1 MKEKVHAFMRVLLIN
16 VLMIFL
22 TASVGCFYPKA
33 ERAPGELVSD
43 VNYEIVDETAVV
55 GKNDNAN
62 RQWIYVDCEYW
73 AGCFMR
79 CDGASNQCKQLAKD
93 SKFSI
98 LSVFMSVFR

>member
-1 MKEKVHAFMRVLLIN
+1 MKVKVQVAMSILLVVAI
-16 VLMIFL
+16 
-22 TASVGCFYPKA
+22 SVILVGSTGCFYPKA

-43 VNYEIVDETAVV
+43 VNYEIVDETTVV
-55 GKNDNAN
+55 TKSDNG

-79 CDGASNQCKQLAKD
+79 CDGASSQCKQLAKD

-98 LSVFMSVFR
+98 LSIFMNVFN

>member
-1 MKEKVHAFMRVLLIN
+1 MKVKALEVANTLLMFAIT
-16 VLMIFL
+16 VAL
-22 TASVGCFYPKA
+22 VGSAGCYYPKA

-43 VNYEIVDETAVV
+43 VEYKIVDETTVV
-55 GKNDNAN
+55 LETNNG
-62 RQWIYVDCEYW
+62 RQWIYVDCDYW

-79 CDGASNQCKQLAKD
+79 CDGASNQCRQLAKD